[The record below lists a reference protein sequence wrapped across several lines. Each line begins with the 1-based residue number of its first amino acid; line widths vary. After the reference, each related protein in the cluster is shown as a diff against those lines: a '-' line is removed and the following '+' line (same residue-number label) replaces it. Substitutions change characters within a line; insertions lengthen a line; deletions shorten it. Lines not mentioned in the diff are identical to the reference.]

1 MNTSGNS
8 SSLLRDLSQG
18 SSKKGP
24 SKPRGRP
31 RGSKN
36 RPKQEPKRENM
47 AIKPVTLEVP
57 AGVDIINWVANFAKS
72 NQVCITVTAGFG
84 VVSLAVF
91 ANVLSQTPHR
101 EYKEYLAVDNFSGT
115 YVFSPLAQTTQSFF
129 NAALSRVNGQLIGGE
144 AFRMVTMGKVVLSA
158 YVFRNS
164 HVFATEAAE
173 FH

>member
-1 MNTSGNS
+1 MNNSGI
-8 SSLLRDLSQG
+8 

-57 AGVDIINWVANFAKS
+57 VGVDIIDWVTNFAKS
-72 NQVCITVTAGFG
+72 NQVCIAVTTGFG
-84 VVSLAVF
+84 VVSRAVLT
-91 ANVLSQTPHR
+91 NVLSQAPHE
-101 EYKEYLAVDNFSGT
+101 EYKEYLAVNNFSGT
-115 YVFSPLAQTTQSFF
+115 YVFPPLAQATLSFF
-129 NAALSRVNGQLIGGE
+129 NAALSRVNGQLIGGA

-158 YVFRNS
+158 YVFRNP
-164 HVFATEAAE
+164 HVFTA
-173 FH
+173 